1 MANAEND
8 LAQALSS
15 AFFDIV
21 GLPLDDLA
29 QTLAKM
35 FADQAA
41 TSPVEMTADSAHRSA
56 LRVLGDAE
64 KQTDPALAEASVT
77 IAYGYMALAKA
88 L

>member
-1 MANAEND
+1 MTNTEND

-21 GLPLDDLA
+21 GLPLA
-29 QTLAKM
+29 QTFDKM
-35 FADQAA
+35 FADRAA